1 LYIVNHFLD
10 VSFFG
15 IDIPDESAASTT
27 NAATG
32 SGSIGAQVGIC
43 VGLYG
48 RYPNVVLLDYI
59 DQGQWSVAQNS
70 MNGV

>member
-1 LYIVNHFLD
+1 MNHFLD
-10 VSFFG
+10 VSIFG
-15 IDIPDESAASTT
+15 IDVPDELAAVKT
-27 NAATG
+27 NSPTG

-48 RYPNVVLLDYI
+48 RYPNVVLVDYF
-59 DQGQWSVAQNS
+59 DQGYPLLAQNS

>member
-1 LYIVNHFLD
+1 MNHFLD
-10 VSFFG
+10 VDIFG
-15 IDIPDESAASTT
+15 IDIPDELAASKT

-32 SGSIGAQVGIC
+32 TGSIGAQVSIC

-48 RYPNVVLLDYI
+48 RYPNVVLVDYF
-59 DQGQWSVAQNS
+59 DQGDPLVAQNT

>member
-1 LYIVNHFLD
+1 MNHFLD
-10 VSFFG
+10 VSVLG
-15 IDIPDESAASTT
+15 IDIPDEFAASST

-32 SGSIGAQVGIC
+32 RGSIGAQVSIC

-59 DQGQWSVAQNS
+59 IDKGKWLVAQNS